1 MKIPREKVS
10 RGLKVLQSFAL
21 IALAAMT
28 LLLTLNRFRVVSVR
42 PRTLDA
48 RLKLACGC
56 IFPPRAQLGEPAE
69 IRGIPLELPDPSPL
83 LPAAAVEL
91 MRSQEETVDALRTAI
106 LSEKLGLMR
115 PEDAQVL
122 VAGAKR
128 NIMAARAAVK
138 SLLKVDGRTAA
149 LVVSSLGWPWAPRDV
164 AQWVP
169 DQSYAAYSL
178 RPEPIRTEKFKR
190 VDAIRRRLE
199 KNDKWMQEAQELQS
213 GGLPR
218 EKLDAVLVWSVRLAL
233 QAAFNSRSDLRKARL
248 SLRKFFALTPFQ
260 ADWLI
265 GLWAAQWT
273 LNRGRFA
280 LPLLVELFRSRSETY
295 VLIMALMPGIDL
307 DVQVED
313 AVRRYLSGTESRHSP
328 AAAELIALG
337 PFSLEAL
344 RSPEGPI
351 GVEDRKRIDRLRS
364 AVREKWPPGDVE
376 NGMPAPRW
384 ECWDRWLK
392 TVRPWL

>member
-1 MKIPREKVS
+1 MKNAHEKVS
-10 RGLKVLQSFAL
+10 RGRKVLQSFAL
-21 IALAAMT
+21 IALAAIT

-56 IFPPRAQLGEPAE
+56 IFPSRAQLREPAV
-69 IRGIPLELPDPSPL
+69 IRGVPLELPDPSPL
-83 LPAAAVEL
+83 LPAAAVEML
-91 MRSQEETVDALRTAI
+91 RSQEETVDALRTAI
-106 LSEKLGLMR
+106 LSEKLGLMG
-115 PEDAQVL
+115 PEEVQVL

-128 NIMAARAAVK
+128 NIVAARSAVK

-149 LVVSSLGWPWAPRDV
+149 LVVSSLGWPWAPRNV
-164 AQWVP
+164 VQWVP

-178 RPEPIRTEKFKR
+178 RPEPIRAEKFKR

-199 KNDKWMQEAQELQS
+199 KNNKWMQEAQNLQS
-213 GGLPR
+213 RGLPQ

-233 QAAFNSRSDLRKARL
+233 QAAFNSPSDLRKARL

-260 ADWLI
+260 ADWFI

-273 LNRGRFA
+273 LKRGRFA
-280 LPLLVELFRSRSETY
+280 LPPLIELLRHRSETY
-295 VLIMALMPGIDL
+295 VLIMAIVPKTDL
-307 DVQVED
+307 DVQAKD
-313 AVRRYLSGTESRHSP
+313 AVRRYLSKAESRHSL

-344 RSPEGPI
+344 RSPGRAI
-351 GVEDRKRIDRLRS
+351 GVEDRKRIDRIRS
-364 AVREKWPPGDVE
+364 AVREKWSPSDVE
-376 NGMPAPRW
+376 REMPAPRW

-392 TVRPWL
+392 TARPWL